1 MTDSVNTKE
10 PNKAR
15 RMVPLRYVLTPFVII
30 FAAVIV
36 LMVMGAMAP
45 KPMKKPIKIKAPL
58 VEVMTLEHQDVAF
71 SVSSQGSVLPRT
83 ETNIIS
89 EVSGNVVS
97 VSEKFQVG
105 GFFKKGEELLRIDDI
120 TYQVAF
126 LKAESRLES
135 AVAELEQEKARVEQ
149 AKDEWLLTGKSLEK
163 APTLALRLPQLQQ
176 AKASIKSA
184 EADLTEAKTKLERTR
199 IIAPYDAMI
208 KAKQVDVGQYASTGS
223 SIATTFAVD
232 YAEVRLP
239 VKQRDIAF
247 LNLPKINQDAAT
259 GSNVELFF
267 KIDGKKQHWASKIT
281 RYEGVVDMTSR
292 VHYVVAQLDDPYG
305 IIEGNQADELRMGT
319 FVNADI
325 TGKTVESALA
335 IPRRAIHGANTVYLV
350 DEKNKLHISE
360 IDILRSEVEFV
371 YTLQNLPENQRL
383 VVTNIETPVEG
394 MTLRIDGEEVIEE
407 QTAEVNRDGDTIE
420 VDKAENESSEGDKS

>member
-1 MTDSVNTKE
+1 MTVQANAKK
-10 PNKAR
+10 PQKAR
-15 RMVPLRYVLTPFVII
+15 RMVQLRYVLTPFVII
-30 FAAVIV
+30 LVAVIV
-36 LMVMGAMAP
+36 LVAMGAMAP
-45 KPMKKPIKIKAPL
+45 KPMKKPIKVKAPL
-58 VEVMTLEHQDVAF
+58 VEVMELEHQDVAF

-89 EVSGNVVS
+89 EVSGNVIS
-97 VSEKFQVG
+97 VSDKFQVG

-135 AVAELEQEKARVEQ
+135 AVAELEQEKARVKQ

-184 EADLTEAKTKLERTR
+184 EADLTEAQTKLERTR

-208 KAKQVDVGQYASTGS
+208 KAKQVDVGQYISTGN
-223 SIATTFAVD
+223 SIAITFAVD

-247 LNLPKINQDAAT
+247 LNLPKINQEEST

-267 KIDGKKQHWASKIT
+267 KIDGKKQHWASKLT

-305 IIEGNQADELRMGT
+305 IIEGNQAGELRMGT

-325 TGKTVESALA
+325 TGKTVQSAFA

-383 VVTNIETPVEG
+383 ILTNIETPVEG
-394 MTLRIDGEEVIEE
+394 MTLRINGEEVIVD
-407 QTAEVNRDGDTIE
+407 QTAELRSGGNTTETELINS
-420 VDKAENESSEGDKS
+420 ENTKGDKS

>member
-10 PNKAR
+10 PKKAR
-15 RMVPLRYVLTPFVII
+15 RMVPLRYVLTPFAII

-45 KPMKKPIKIKAPL
+45 KPIKKPIKIKAPL
-58 VEVMTLEHQDVAF
+58 VEVIELEQQDIAF
-71 SVSSQGSVLPRT
+71 SISSQGSVLPRT

-97 VSEKFQVG
+97 VSDKFQVG

-120 TYQVAF
+120 TYQVAY

-135 AVAELEQEKARVEQ
+135 AVAELAQEEARVKQ

-223 SIATTFAVD
+223 SLATTFAVD

-239 VKQRDIAF
+239 VKQRDVAF
-247 LNLPKINQDAAT
+247 LNLPKINQDATT
-259 GSNVELFF
+259 GAPVELFF
-267 KIDGKKQHWASKIT
+267 KINGKKQHWASTLT

-305 IIEGNQADELRMGT
+305 IIEGNQAGELRMGT

-325 TGKTVESALA
+325 TGKTVQNALA

-350 DEKNKLHISE
+350 DEENKLHISQ
-360 IDILRSEVEFV
+360 IDILRSEVEYV
-371 YTLQNLPENQRL
+371 YTLETLPENQRL
-383 VVTNIETPVEG
+383 VVTNIETPVDG
-394 MTLRIDGEEVIEE
+394 MTLRINGEAVAEA
-407 QTAEVNRDGDTIE
+407 QTDEISNDD
-420 VDKAENESSEGDKS
+420 ENAKGDKS